1 MLDCR
6 KKNLVRCVLFWM
18 LVALRGMRGARRAAV
33 LLGIDVLQQEG
44 FAPLQGKRV
53 GLVTNQ
59 TGVNSEGVKTR
70 VILAHAPGVKLVA
83 LFTPEHGLDG
93 TELAGRYVASR
104 RDRLTGLMA
113 YSLYGPTRKPTP
125 EMLAGI
131 DTLVYDMQDIGCR
144 SYTYISTL
152 AMCMEAAGEKG
163 IEVVVLDRPNPLGGL
178 RIEGPG
184 MEDRWK
190 SFIGELPVPYV
201 HGMTAGELARMAN
214 ADGWVQ
220 PRCRLTVIQMS
231 GWNRQMSWEDTGLR
245 WVKPSP
251 NIPYDTSPLYY
262 VATGMI
268 GELAGMETGV
278 GGRRRRSRSLP
289 RITPAS
295 SASWTRCG
303 VAAPPGVSFS
313 PYVEGNFE
321 GVRLH
326 IEPHTDANLTGLG
339 IYLLAGLDAGRRPD
353 LFRGLQRRQDRDVLQ
368 GLRQR
373 RHPRRDRARACR
385 RRASSRAGPGAC
397 RGSRR
402 NGRPTS
408 IRRCSKS
415 LE

>member
-6 KKNLVRCVLFWM
+6 KKNLVRCALFW
-18 LVALRGMRGARRAAV
+18 LLALWGARAGATV

-44 FAPLQGKRV
+44 FAPLRGKRI
-53 GLVTNQ
+53 GLITNQ

-93 TELAGRYVASR
+93 TEMAGRYVASR
-104 RDRLTGLMA
+104 RDPLTGRMA
-113 YSLYGPTRKPTP
+113 WSLYGPTRKPTP

-163 IEVVVLDRPNPLGGL
+163 IDMVVLDRPNPLGGL

-184 MEDRWK
+184 LEDRWK

-201 HGMTAGELARMAN
+201 HGMTAGELARMAD
-214 ADGWVQ
+214 AHGWVQ
-220 PRCRLTVIQMS
+220 PRCRLTVIQMR
-231 GWNRQMSWEDTGLR
+231 GWSRQMSWEDTGLR

-278 GGRRRRSRSLP
+278 GTPEAFEIAAANHASLN
-289 RITPAS
+289 RVMNELRAFPA
-295 SASWTRCG
+295 
-303 VAAPPGVSFS
+303 PGVSYS
-313 PYVEGNFE
+313 PYMDGHFE

-326 IEPHTDANLTGLG
+326 IESHTDANLTALG
-339 IYLLAGLDAGRRPD
+339 IYLLAGLDADRRPD
-353 LFRGLQRRQDRDVLQ
+353 LFEVSGGDKLEMFFKAYGSGVIRDEIERGMPPSRIVAGWAGGVSRFEAE
-368 GLRQR
+368 
-373 RHPRRDRARACR
+373 RA
-385 RRASSRAGPGAC
+385 PY
-397 RGSRR
+397 
-402 NGRPTS
+402 
-408 IRRCSKS
+408 
-415 LE
+415 LLY

>member
-1 MLDCR
+1 MRDCR
-6 KKNLVRCVLFWM
+6 KKNLILCILLGLLLPIWGVK
-18 LVALRGMRGARRAAV
+18 GAV

-44 FAPLQGKRV
+44 FRALQGKRV

-59 TGVNSEGVKTR
+59 TGVNSAGVKTR

-93 TELAGRYVASR
+93 TEGAGRYVGSR
-104 RDRLTGLMA
+104 RDPVTGLMA

-125 EMLAGI
+125 QMLAGI

-152 AMCMEAAGEKG
+152 AKCMEAAGEKG
-163 IEVVVLDRPNPLGGL
+163 IEVVVLDRPNPLGGM
-178 RIEGPG
+178 RVEGPG

-190 SFIGELPVPYV
+190 SFIGQLPVPYV

-214 ADGWVQ
+214 ASGWVQ
-220 PRCRLTVIQMS
+220 PSCRLTVIQMK

-251 NIPYDTSPLYY
+251 NIPYETSPMYY

-278 GGRRRRSRSLP
+278 GTPQAFQIAAANHASVRRVVDELQSLH
-289 RITPAS
+289 S
-295 SASWTRCG
+295 DG
-303 VAAPPGVSFS
+303 VTFS
-313 PYVEGNFE
+313 PYVAGHFQ

-326 IEPHTDANLTGLG
+326 IEPHADVNLTALG
-339 IYLLAGLDAGRRPD
+339 IYLLAGLDAGLRPD
-353 LFRGLQRRQDRDVLQ
+353 LFAVSGSEKLEMFFKAYGSGVIRDEMTRGMAPSRIVAGWAGGVSRFEAQRAPYL
-368 GLRQR
+368 LY
-373 RHPRRDRARACR
+373 
-385 RRASSRAGPGAC
+385 
-397 RGSRR
+397 
-402 NGRPTS
+402 
-408 IRRCSKS
+408 
-415 LE
+415 

>member
-6 KKNLVRCVLFWM
+6 KKNLVLGMLFCLLFW
-18 LVALRGMRGARRAAV
+18 LGAARAGAAV
-33 LLGIDVLQQEG
+33 MLGIDVLQQED
-44 FAPLQGKRV
+44 FAPLRGKHI
-53 GLVTNQ
+53 GLITNQ

-93 TELAGRYVASR
+93 TEMAGRYVSSR
-104 RDRLTGLMA
+104 RDPLTGRMA

-152 AMCMEAAGEKG
+152 AKCMEAAGEKG
-163 IEVVVLDRPNPLGGL
+163 IDVVVLDRPNPLGGL

-190 SFIGELPVPYV
+190 SFIGEFPVPYV
-201 HGMTAGELARMAN
+201 HGMTAGELARMAD

-220 PRCRLTVIQMS
+220 PRCRLTVIQMR

-251 NIPYDTSPLYY
+251 NIPYDTSPMYY

-278 GGRRRRSRSLP
+278 G
-289 RITPAS
+289 TPEAFEIAAANHAS
-295 SASWTRCG
+295 VERVMDELEALHPS
-303 VAAPPGVSFS
+303 GVSFS

-326 IEPHTDANLTGLG
+326 IEPHADANLTALG

-353 LFRGLQRRQDRDVLQ
+353 LFQVSDGDKIEMFFKAYGSGVIRDQIERGMRPSRIVAGWSGEVSRFEAQRAPYL
-368 GLRQR
+368 LY
-373 RHPRRDRARACR
+373 
-385 RRASSRAGPGAC
+385 
-397 RGSRR
+397 
-402 NGRPTS
+402 
-408 IRRCSKS
+408 
-415 LE
+415 

>member
-6 KKNLVRCVLFWM
+6 KKNLAAAILFSVM
-18 LVALRGMRGARRAAV
+18 VFTGAARAGAAV
-33 LLGIDVLQQEG
+33 LLGIDVLQQED
-44 FAPLQGKRV
+44 FAPLRGKRI

-59 TGVNSEGVKTR
+59 TGVNSDGVKTR

-93 TELAGRYVASR
+93 TEMAGRYVASR
-104 RDRLTGLMA
+104 RDPLTHLMA

-125 EMLAGI
+125 QMLEGI

-152 AMCMEAAGEKG
+152 AKCMEAAGEQG
-163 IEVVVLDRPNPLGGL
+163 IDVVVLDRPNPLGGL

-201 HGMTAGELARMAN
+201 HGMTAGELARMAD
-214 ADGWVQ
+214 ASGWVQ
-220 PRCRLTVIQMS
+220 PRCRLTVIQMK

-251 NIPYDTSPLYY
+251 NIPYQTSPLYY

-278 GGRRRRSRSLP
+278 G
-289 RITPAS
+289 TPQAFQIAAANRAS
-295 SASWTRCG
+295 AERVMDEMERLHPDG
-303 VAAPPGVSFS
+303 VTFS
-313 PYVEGNFE
+313 PYVEGHFQ

-326 IEPHTDANLTGLG
+326 IEPHCDANLTGLG
-339 IYLLAGLDAGRRPD
+339 IHLLAALDSGLHPD
-353 LFRGLQRRQDRDVLQ
+353 LFAISGGDKLEMFFKAYGSGVIRDQIERGMSPSRIVAGWAGVDSRFEAQ
-368 GLRQR
+368 
-373 RHPRRDRARACR
+373 RHPY
-385 RRASSRAGPGAC
+385 
-397 RGSRR
+397 
-402 NGRPTS
+402 
-408 IRRCSKS
+408 
-415 LE
+415 LLY

>member
-6 KKNLVRCVLFWM
+6 KKNLVFSTLLLILF
-18 LVALRGMRGARRAAV
+18 LDAVRAGAAV
-33 LLGIDVLQQEG
+33 LLGIDVLQQEN
-44 FAPLQGKRV
+44 FAPLRGRRI

-59 TGVNSEGVKTR
+59 TGVNSAGLKTR

-93 TELAGRYVASR
+93 TELAGRYVSSR
-104 RDRLTGLMA
+104 RDPATGLMA

-125 EMLAGI
+125 QMLAGI

-152 AMCMEAAGEKG
+152 AKCMEAAGEKG
-163 IEVVVLDRPNPLGGL
+163 IDVVVLDRPNPLGGI

-184 MEDRWK
+184 MEDRWR
-190 SFIGELPVPYV
+190 SFIGQLPVPYV

-214 ADGWVQ
+214 AYGWVQ
-220 PRCRLTVIQMS
+220 PRCHLTVIQMH
-231 GWNRQMSWEDTGLR
+231 GWSRQMSWEDTGLR

-251 NIPYDTSPLYY
+251 NIPYESSPMYY

-278 GGRRRRSRSLP
+278 G
-289 RITPAS
+289 TPQAFQ
-295 SASWTRCG
+295 
-303 VAAPPGVSFS
+303 VAAANHASAERVMAAMRALHPEGVSFS
-313 PYVEGNFE
+313 PYIQGNFE

-326 IEPHTDANLTGLG
+326 IDPHPDANLTAIG

-353 LFRGLQRRQDRDVLQ
+353 LFQSSNADKLQMFFKAYGSGVIRDQIERGMPPSRIVAGWAGGVSRFAAQRAPYL
-368 GLRQR
+368 LY
-373 RHPRRDRARACR
+373 
-385 RRASSRAGPGAC
+385 
-397 RGSRR
+397 
-402 NGRPTS
+402 
-408 IRRCSKS
+408 
-415 LE
+415 

>member
-1 MLDCR
+1 MLACR
-6 KKNLVRCVLFWM
+6 KKNFLHLSLSLLLLLACRS
-18 LVALRGMRGARRAAV
+18 GASV
-33 LLGIDVLQQEG
+33 LLGIDVLQQED
-44 FAPLQGKRV
+44 FAVLKGRRV

-93 TELAGRYVASR
+93 TEGAGRYVSSR
-104 RDRLTGLMA
+104 RDPLTGLMA

-125 EMLAGI
+125 RMLAGI

-163 IEVVVLDRPNPLGGL
+163 IDVVVLDRPNPLGGI
-178 RIEGPG
+178 RVEGPG
-184 MEDRWK
+184 REERWK

-214 ADGWVQ
+214 ACGWVQ
-220 PRCRLTVIQMS
+220 PRCHLTVIQMR
-231 GWNRQMSWEDTGLR
+231 GWDRQMSWEDTGLR

-251 NIPYDTSPLYY
+251 NIPYQSSPMYY

-278 GGRRRRSRSLP
+278 G
-289 RITPAS
+289 TPQAFQIAAANHAS
-295 SASWTRCG
+295 VERVLDVVRGLHAD
-303 VAAPPGVSFS
+303 GVSFS
-313 PYVEGNFE
+313 PYVAGHFQ

-326 IEPHTDANLTGLG
+326 IEPHNDTNLTALG
-339 IYLLAGLDAGRRPD
+339 IYLLAGLDSGRHPD
-353 LFRGLQRRQDRDVLQ
+353 LFAVSGSEKLEMFFKAYGSGVIRDQITRGMSPSRIVAGWASGVSRFESQRQPYL
-368 GLRQR
+368 LY
-373 RHPRRDRARACR
+373 
-385 RRASSRAGPGAC
+385 
-397 RGSRR
+397 
-402 NGRPTS
+402 
-408 IRRCSKS
+408 
-415 LE
+415 

>member
-6 KKNLVRCVLFWM
+6 KKNLVLCILLWLWAAR
-18 LVALRGMRGARRAAV
+18 AGASV
-33 LLGIDVLQQEG
+33 LLGIDVLQQED
-44 FAPLQGKRV
+44 FSPLRGKRI

-70 VILAHAPGVKLVA
+70 LILAHAPGVKLVA

-93 TELAGRYVASR
+93 TEGAGRYVGSR
-104 RDRLTGLMA
+104 RDPLTGLMA

-125 EMLAGI
+125 QMLAGI

-152 AMCMEAAGEKG
+152 AKCMEAAGEKG

-178 RIEGPG
+178 RVEGPG

-190 SFIGELPVPYV
+190 SFIGQLPVPYV
-201 HGMTAGELARMAN
+201 HGMTAGELARMAD
-214 ADGWVQ
+214 AYGWVQ
-220 PRCRLTVIQMS
+220 PRCQLAVIQMR

-251 NIPYDTSPLYY
+251 NIPYESSPMYY

-278 GGRRRRSRSLP
+278 GTPEAFQIAAANHASLDRVLDEMRSLRP
-289 RITPAS
+289 E
-295 SASWTRCG
+295 
-303 VAAPPGVSFS
+303 GVSFS
-313 PYVEGNFE
+313 PYVEGSFE

-326 IEPHTDANLTGLG
+326 IEPHADANLTALG
-339 IYLLAGLDAGRRPD
+339 IYLLAGLDSGRHPD
-353 LFRGLQRRQDRDVLQ
+353 LFADSGSEKLEMFFKAYGSGVIRDQIARGMPPSRIVAGWAGGVSRFESE
-368 GLRQR
+368 
-373 RHPRRDRARACR
+373 RA
-385 RRASSRAGPGAC
+385 PF
-397 RGSRR
+397 
-402 NGRPTS
+402 
-408 IRRCSKS
+408 
-415 LE
+415 LLY

>member
-1 MLDCR
+1 MLECR
-6 KKNLVRCVLFWM
+6 KKNLGLLFW
-18 LVALRGMRGARRAAV
+18 LLLLLGARAGATV
-33 LLGIDVLQQEG
+33 LLGIDVLEQEG
-44 FAPLQGKRV
+44 FAPLRGKRI

-59 TGVNSEGVKTR
+59 TGVNSQGVKTR

-93 TELAGRYVASR
+93 TELAGRYVPSR
-104 RDRLTGLMA
+104 RDPVTGLMA
-113 YSLYGPTRKPTP
+113 YSLFGPTRKPTP

-152 AMCMEAAGEKG
+152 ALCMEAAGEKG
-163 IEVVVLDRPNPLGGL
+163 IDVVVLDRPNPLGGL
-178 RIEGPG
+178 RIEGPRL
-184 MEDRWK
+184 EDRWK
-190 SFIGELPVPYV
+190 SFIGEIPVPYV
-201 HGMTAGELARMAN
+201 HGMTAGELARMAD

-220 PRCRLTVIQMS
+220 PRCRLTVIRMR

-278 GGRRRRSRSLP
+278 GGSEP
-289 RITPAS
+289 FEI
-295 SASWTRCG
+295 
-303 VAAPPGVSFS
+303 AAAHYGSYDRVMDAMRACHAPGVSFS

-326 IEPHTDANLTGLG
+326 IAPHTDANLTGLG

-353 LFRGLQRRQDRDVLQ
+353 LFQVSSGDKLEMFFKAYGSGVIRDQIERGMPPSRIVAGWAGGVARFEAQRTPYL
-368 GLRQR
+368 LY
-373 RHPRRDRARACR
+373 
-385 RRASSRAGPGAC
+385 
-397 RGSRR
+397 
-402 NGRPTS
+402 
-408 IRRCSKS
+408 
-415 LE
+415 